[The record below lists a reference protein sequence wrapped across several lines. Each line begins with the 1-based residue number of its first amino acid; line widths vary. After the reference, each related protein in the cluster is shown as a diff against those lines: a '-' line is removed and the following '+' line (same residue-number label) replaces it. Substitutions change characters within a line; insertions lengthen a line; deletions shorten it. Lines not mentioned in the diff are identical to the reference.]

1 MEKDDQAARR
11 ARAASL
17 RERIARITN
26 PDSSR
31 GEKLRQ
37 DSPADTPSKESAREF
52 VERRMRELDKKK
64 P

>member
-1 MEKDDQAARR
+1 MERDDQAARR
-11 ARAASL
+11 AKAESL
-17 RERIARITN
+17 RERIAQITN

-37 DSPADTPSKESAREF
+37 DLPARSPSKESPREF
-52 VERRMRELDKKK
+52 VERRMRELDKKE